1 MNFGYRSRSATWS
14 ARWRVGHRVPRST
27 IRIVYSIVLISFCVI
42 LAGSLLHLDGGTVVV
57 CLAIAIILIF
67 FGELFREYRFRRT
80 HTPEERPALAAQSR
94 LERDRIKLGSQL
106 KRDRFK
112 FAESA
117 TTYKREVLRTGAE
130 ARAVIT
136 DVADLCDDRTDNTV
150 TYLELAV
157 TVGDDPPYAVRT
169 GEHPNTGL
177 RVRWDLPV
185 AVGRELP
192 VRVDLTDRQRVA
204 VDWKKVREDWKKK
217 E

>member
-1 MNFGYRSRSATWS
+1 MLPEYMANTAAGR
-14 ARWRVGHRVPRST
+14 T
-27 IRIVYSIVLISFCVI
+27 IRIVYSIVLISFCVF
-42 LAGSLLHLDGGTVVV
+42 LAGILLHLDGGTVVV
-57 CLAIAIILIF
+57 CLAIAIILIV

-80 HTPEERPALAAQSR
+80 HTPEERAALAAKWQ
-94 LERDRIKLGSQL
+94 LERDRIKSESQL
-106 KRDRFK
+106 ERDRFK

-136 DVADLCDDRTDNTV
+136 DVAHLCDGGDADRTV

-177 RVRWDLPV
+177 WVPWPLPV
-185 AVGRELP
+185 ALGRELP

-217 E
+217 KE